1 MKKYFIGSGNWK
13 SDNWVNEY
21 NQKTSI
27 PTSIDDVILD
37 DRCKKIYFG
46 ISKFH
51 RLLNLFKRN
60 KKKCI
65 IYFKSIYL
73 NLDGTAIFA
82 CDEMVIDS
90 ITYVGNNNS
99 TIISS
104 NMVVQSSNLIIE
116 SKFKTKIKFKL
127 ELNIK

>member
-51 RLLNLFKRN
+51 RLLNLFKR
-60 KKKCI
+60 
-65 IYFKSIYL
+65 L
-73 NLDGTAIFA
+73 
-82 CDEMVIDS
+82 
-90 ITYVGNNNS
+90 
-99 TIISS
+99 
-104 NMVVQSSNLIIE
+104 
-116 SKFKTKIKFKL
+116 
-127 ELNIK
+127 